1 MSRDD
6 IFQVRHQ
13 SIPAV
18 GESNTERGILNK
30 FGAQVVVDLYT
41 QWLLSGYCFH
51 MQTGTEDAPITTNG
65 PIDDTKP
72 VIVADN
78 GSGVVVPLFA
88 QVSLSAHGASTLV
101 TSVLEADMDKA
112 RWSSGGTV
120 YVPEQM
126 NNAAT
131 SAGAANGT
139 FYTIEGSDVVAA
151 AKSAVPA
158 SIELARKVFS
168 EDAIGDPAGAQMGI
182 ERLFSARDNFPVAI
196 NTPGSLLLHFG
207 SATADVTGYASLDF
221 AQFPATLAW

>member
-1 MSRDD
+1 
-6 IFQVRHQ
+6 
-13 SIPAV
+13 
-18 GESNTERGILNK
+18 
-30 FGAQVVVDLYT
+30 
-41 QWLLSGYCFH
+41 
-51 MQTGTEDAPITTNG
+51 
-65 PIDDTKP
+65 
-72 VIVADN
+72 
-78 GSGVVVPLFA
+78 
-88 QVSLSAHGASTLV
+88 
-101 TSVLEADMDKA
+101 MDKA